1 MTRADNASDLTGPLA
16 PMEVTYVAAPANA
29 APTDQ
34 ANAAAPTDPTAPA
47 MSLVGLHKR
56 FGQTLAVDH
65 VDLTIP
71 RGSFFG
77 VVGPN
82 GAGKTTTLS
91 MATGLL
97 TPDAGTVHVLGI
109 DLWRNPERA
118 KALLGV
124 LPDGLHTFD
133 RLTGAELISYAGLLR
148 GLDPDVVRSRRDDL
162 LAALDL
168 DGTQRTLVTD
178 YSAGMKKKVTLACAL
193 VHAPRV
199 LVLDEP
205 FEAVD
210 PVSAGGIRRILQSFV
225 AGGGTVVMSS
235 HVMAL
240 VERLCDHVAIVGSGR
255 VLAAGTLDEVRAGA
269 DLEERFVSLVGDTVQ
284 ERDLSWLHQ
293 HP

>member
-1 MTRADNASDLTGPLA
+1 MTPALQITGLRKAFGATIAVAGIDL
-16 PMEVTYVAAPANA
+16 E
-29 APTDQ
+29 
-34 ANAAAPTDPTAPA
+34 
-47 MSLVGLHKR
+47 
-56 FGQTLAVDH
+56 
-65 VDLTIP
+65 IP
-71 RGSFFG
+71 QGSFYG

-97 TPDAGTVHVLGI
+97 TPDAGVVHVHGI
-109 DLWRNPERA
+109 DLWREPQRA
-118 KALLGV
+118 KPLLGV

-148 GLDPDVVRSRRDDL
+148 GLPADEVRARRDDL

-168 DGTQRTLVTD
+168 DSAGRTLVTD
-178 YSAGMKKKVTLACAL
+178 YSAGMTKKVALACAL

-210 PVSAGGIRRILQSFV
+210 PVSAGAIRRILLTFV
-225 AGGGTVVMSS
+225 EDGGTVVMSS

-240 VERLCDHVAIVGSGR
+240 VERLCDRVAIVGSGR
-255 VLAAGTLDEVRAGA
+255 VLAEGTLDSVRAGQ
-269 DLEERFVSLVGDTVQ
+269 DLEARFVELVGDVADQ
-284 ERDLSWLHQ
+284 RDLAWLRRS
-293 HP
+293 